1 MNHFLKGVIGH
12 RKITFTAIILLIF
25 GGFYSYYLL
34 PRQENPQIASPTALV
49 TTVLPGA
56 KAETMEALISKKVED
71 QAALLEGVEEIK
83 SIASDSVSIVM
94 VTLNTY
100 VDKDKQWDELNKKI
114 EGIQNDFPENTRPS
128 KVETDLIETVGIVL
142 SVSGEGVG
150 YDSLEHF
157 SSSLEEY
164 IKGLEGIKRTEVL
177 GSPQK
182 EIEIVLDQHKL
193 NQQNIAID
201 EIASWIQA
209 QNVNI
214 PSGGLDTAYG
224 KINVSVPN
232 AIESIQ
238 DLEELIINASE
249 ETGSVVRLKD
259 VAQIQFKYDD
269 TAVTYRHQGAESV
282 LVTAFFEKDRNIVTL
297 GNQIEQQIDQISKA
311 FPQKIQVEKVVFQPT
326 EVKKAVNDFA
336 LNLLEGIVF
345 VVLVIFLGMG
355 LRNALVVATSLPLT
369 LCLTFIE
376 MKVLGIELQQIS
388 IAALII
394 ALGMLVDN
402 AIVISDSIQGYLDG
416 GMDKEEAAFL
426 GAKVAAIPVFTS
438 TLTTIAAFAPLAV
451 LPGEAGVFVKSLPQI
466 VILTLANSYGVAML
480 AIPALSVN
488 FFKAHQGQKEKRR
501 LRLLFEKGLDFGLSY
516 KKWTL
521 LIAALVFVI
530 CVRLAMT
537 MTIEIFPYVD
547 KDVLYMNVTN
557 QKKDGIQSTKVMGQA
572 LEGYLKKIPEIKGE
586 TLAIGGPL
594 PKFYMTVSTHPKNTD
609 FIQGM
614 IVYDLEG
621 SAFHSKKDFSLY
633 LQQYLE
639 ANVVGANIEVKPLE
653 LTAPGPDIEVKVE
666 SEDVLEAQQVAR
678 AIYDQ
683 MKSLESTY
691 NVSHNIAPRQY
702 EYQVTVNEDERGLY
716 GLSKYDIQKQVNMA
730 LYGQTITHWIKE
742 GKRYPIRLTTN
753 LHDLADLE
761 NFKIKSSATGQKIM
775 LRQFS
780 EIALGSK
787 MTTLTRLNRKPS
799 VEISANVKP
808 GYGVQEV
815 QASIEAAIAKEAHWG
830 NVKISY
836 GGEKMVLDKYLSGLG
851 LAAVFALLAIFLI
864 LLVQFNSFKQP
875 LIILVTVPLS
885 IIGSVFGLMLL
896 RQPLTFTVG
905 LGVASLIGVVV
916 NNAILLIEFI
926 NRGRDQGMDVH
937 EACIQSVEQR
947 FRPIMLTTTTTVIGL
962 IPLLLTGSSFF
973 GPMAIA
979 LMGGLM
985 VSTLLT
991 LIVIPVVY
999 ATFES

>member
-114 EGIQNDFPENTRPS
+114 EEIQNDFPENTRPS

-426 GAKVAAIPVFTS
+426 GTKVAAIPVFTS

-501 LRLLFEKGLDFGLSY
+501 LRLLFEKGLDFGLRY
-516 KKWTL
+516 KKVTL
-521 LIAALVFVI
+521 LIAVLVFVI

-594 PKFYMTVSTHPKNTD
+594 PKFYMTVSTHPENTD

-742 GKRYPIRLTTN
+742 GKRYPIRMTTN

-875 LIILVTVPLS
+875 LMILVAVPLS
-885 IIGSVFGLMLL
+885 IIGSIFGLMLL
-896 RQPLTFTVG
+896 REPLTFTVG

-926 NRGRDQGMDVH
+926 NRGRAQGMAVH